1 MSQRCS
7 AKRRDGQP
15 CNAWAVK
22 GSDPPLCAAH
32 GGTDARIGAPPGNQ
46 NALTHG
52 FYAAPDNPPATIE
65 EVIQDL
71 ALKQQF
77 LSDYIS
83 RNLDEASIEQLAKLI
98 KIHGQNAS
106 RLGRLLRDQRALSG
120 KAADGISGA
129 IAQALEELSYELGF
143 PL

>member
-32 GGTDARIGAPPGNQ
+32 GGTDAQIGAPPGNQ

-52 FYAAPDNPPATIE
+52 FYAAPDNPPATVE
-65 EVIQDL
+65 EVIPDL
-71 ALKQQF
+71 ALKQQC
-77 LSDYIS
+77 
-83 RNLDEASIEQLAKLI
+83 LD
-98 KIHGQNAS
+98 
-106 RLGRLLRDQRALSG
+106 RPRCRALEGRQCPAPSSSG
-120 KAADGISGA
+120 FQPD
-129 IAQALEELSYELGF
+129 
-143 PL
+143 